1 MLTAAAAAEPR
12 SVVAAG
18 RERGRRRRTTDL
30 GILYI
35 EDNPTNAT
43 LMARVVA
50 LRPGCRLEVAGDGT
64 RGLAAALH
72 EPPDL
77 VFLDLHLPDLSGDE
91 VLLRLRGLPGCA
103 GIPVVV
109 VTADASP
116 GARERML
123 GLGADG
129 FLTKPLDLDDV
140 LGWIDG
146 TTPRSAAT

>member
-1 MLTAAAAAEPR
+1 VPR
-12 SVVAAG
+12 DA
-18 RERGRRRRTTDL
+18 DL
-30 GILYI
+30 RILYV

-50 LRPGCRLEVAGDGT
+50 LRPGCRLEVTTDGAAGV
-64 RGLAAALH
+64 AAARR
-72 EPPDL
+72 EPPHL
-77 VFLDLHLPDLSGDE
+77 VFLDLHLPDLPGEE
-91 VLLRLRGLPGCA
+91 VLRRLRALPGCG

-123 GLGADG
+123 ELGSDG
-129 FLTKPLDLDDV
+129 FLTKPIDLDDV

-146 TTPRSAAT
+146 AASGRSVT